1 MAIEIERKFYVEKLP
16 DQILQGY
23 EAIEIRQGYLAIH
36 EDFTEVRIRSMNN
49 TYWQTV
55 KTAGN
60 QLSRTEIEFTI
71 KKEHFDA
78 LWPLTKGR
86 SLSKTRYNIP
96 YNQYLI
102 DLDIYKD
109 NLQGIIVAEV
119 EFTSEEE
126 AKAFIPPDWFT
137 REITGVKAFKNFIL
151 ATKGK
156 PQHIEL

>member
-16 DQILQGY
+16 DQLLEGY
-23 EAIEIRQGYLAIH
+23 AAIEIRQGYLAIH

-55 KTAGN
+55 KTAGS
-60 QLSRTEIEFTI
+60 QLSRTEIEFPL
-71 KKEHFDA
+71 KKELFDE

-86 SLSKTRYNIP
+86 NLSKTRYNIP
-96 YNQYLI
+96 YHKFLV
-102 DLDIYKD
+102 DLDVYQES
-109 NLQGIIVAEV
+109 LQGIIVAEV

-126 AKAFIPPDWFT
+126 AKAFTPPDWFS

-151 ATKGK
+151 ATRGK
-156 PQHIEL
+156 PLQIE